1 VRGEFLRILLSN
13 WGFIAGSTCVCIS
26 TKRTAVD
33 DAIDR
38 SGARIAVH
46 CTHGSNC
53 GVMQMKKTNPVIVR
67 LKVLH
72 TPFIFVVF
80 CAPNLALAQ
89 ASPFLTGANS
99 LQTNILAWATPIAI
113 ILVMVLGVMAMAN
126 RISWGWPLAAIVG
139 IAVVFGAP
147 QMVTWIRGMFGV

>member
-1 VRGEFLRILLSN
+1 MRRKMGWNGEWALLAHVFLM
-13 WGFIAGSTCVCIS
+13 
-26 TKRTAVD
+26 AVPD
-33 DAIDR
+33 L
-38 SGARIAVH
+38 
-46 CTHGSNC
+46 
-53 GVMQMKKTNPVIVR
+53 P
-67 LKVLH
+67 
-72 TPFIFVVF
+72 
-80 CAPNLALAQ
+80 LAQ

-126 RISWGWPLAAIVG
+126 RISWGWPIAAIVG